1 MLTKSMS
8 QNIGPTAET
17 TTPQTTTPAMKDQT
31 TPDAT
36 IKVRDADVHAFVL
49 GKDALAVMI
58 GPTEAI
64 ISQALI
70 AQIV

>member
-8 QNIGPTAET
+8 RNTGPTAET
-17 TTPQTTTPAMKDQT
+17 TTTQTTTPDMKDQT

-36 IKVRDADVHAFVL
+36 IKVRDVDVHAFAH

-58 GPTEAI
+58 GPTKAI

>member
-1 MLTKSMS
+1 MS

-36 IKVRDADVHAFVL
+36 IKVRDADVHAFV
-49 GKDALAVMI
+49 
-58 GPTEAI
+58 
-64 ISQALI
+64 I

>member
-1 MLTKSMS
+1 
-8 QNIGPTAET
+8 
-17 TTPQTTTPAMKDQT
+17 MKDQT
-31 TPDAT
+31 PPDAT
-36 IKVRDADVHAFVL
+36 IKVRDADVHAFAL